1 MIRFK
6 QFLLEYGLSDIF
18 TGTNKAAEK
27 SKNMR
32 NPLRTDY
39 SDDDA
44 GQQEYIS
51 ALKTSSDEQR
61 QVGTEMT
68 RTASDQA
75 NTLKNTESTLRTVKD
90 VADTTLSVASVV
102 VPGAGTALNAA
113 VKGIEGGL
121 EAKDGNYVTA
131 GIKVADAILP
141 VAGKAVASLRG
152 ASTLGTDAVL
162 PVAER
167 AVASIKGASTLGK
180 SIMNPVKT
188 AIEAGA
194 SKIGLDKLATKT
206 VGQVVG
212 AVAPNLGTVG
222 TNLASK
228 AVTSAGIK
236 QTANAVANKTSDL
249 VNPLIDSAKETG
261 TEISTS
267 YSKNNNRKSGT
278 MDRVKI

>member
-1 MIRFK
+1 MLRFK

-75 NTLKNTESTLRTVKD
+75 DTLKNTESTLRTVKD

-152 ASTLGTDAVL
+152 ASTLG
-162 PVAER
+162 
-167 AVASIKGASTLGK
+167 K
-180 SIMNPVKT
+180 SIINPVKT

-212 AVAPNLGTVG
+212 AVAPNLGPVG
-222 TNLASK
+222 INLASK

-249 VNPLIDSAKETG
+249 VNPLIDRAKETG

>member
-1 MIRFK
+1 MLRFK
-6 QFLLEYGLSDIF
+6 QFLLEYGLSDAF
-18 TGTNKAAEK
+18 VGTNKAAEE

-32 NPLRTDY
+32 NPLRKDY
-39 SDDDA
+39 ADDDA
-44 GQQEYIS
+44 GQQAYLG
-51 ALKTSSDEQR
+51 ALKTSSEKQR

-68 RTASDQA
+68 NTASDQA
-75 NTLKNTESTLRTVKD
+75 NTLKNTESTLKTVKD
-90 VADTTLSVASVV
+90 VADTTLSVGAAV
-102 VPGAGTALNAA
+102 VPGVGTALNAA

-121 EAKDGNYVTA
+121 EAKDGNYVAA

-141 VAGKAVASLRG
+141 VAGKAVASLKG
-152 ASTLGTDAVL
+152 ASNPGIL

-194 SKIGLDKLATKT
+194 NKLGINTLATKAS
-206 VGQVVG
+206 GAIVG

-228 AVTSAGIK
+228 AVASVGIK
-236 QTANAVANKTSDL
+236 QTANAVANTTSD
-249 VNPLIDSAKETG
+249 VVQPVIDSAKQTGSEILASAPKNDNRYTG
-261 TEISTS
+261 TTN
-267 YSKNNNRKSGT
+267 KA
-278 MDRVKI
+278 KI